1 VRRPDFRLYYSGI
14 APELHEI
21 FGFMAL
27 IKNKRSR
34 RLLALALVVAGG
46 LLIWLA
52 PETAPGIALLV
63 AGVILE
69 IAGIALERRAG
80 G

>member
-1 VRRPDFRLYYSGI
+1 
-14 APELHEI
+14 
-21 FGFMAL
+21 MAL

-34 RLLALALVVAGG
+34 RVVALALVVVGG

-52 PETAPGIALLV
+52 PETAPGIVLLV

>member
-1 VRRPDFRLYYSGI
+1 M
-14 APELHEI
+14 HEI
-21 FGFMAL
+21 FSFMAL

-34 RLLALALVVAGG
+34 RVVALALVVVGG

-52 PETAPGIALLV
+52 PETAPGIVLLV